1 MKAPHLIYF
10 LFAAGV
16 VFAAFL
22 RVYLDKRSLARGLF
36 GFLGKLE
43 IGAIALLLA
52 SLIFFGCLQIVL
64 RNFFHRGLVWADPL
78 MRHIVL
84 WLGCLGGAYATTKMR
99 HIAIDVLTRF
109 LPKRARAIRDR
120 VVYLGTAAVAVLLG
134 FAALKLVLEE
144 RSYGEKGF
152 LNVDTW
158 VLQSVLPA
166 AFLLIAYR
174 CLVNTIR
181 PPVTTPVD
189 WEGTI
194 DQTGDKLE
202 SGQS

>member
-1 MKAPHLIYF
+1 VKAPILIYF
-10 LFAAGV
+10 LFTTGIIIAAV
-16 VFAAFL
+16 V
-22 RVYLDKRSLARGLF
+22 RVYLDKRSLLRGFF

-43 IGAIALLLA
+43 IGAIALLLG

-64 RNFFHRGLVWADPL
+64 RNFFHRGLIWADPL

-109 LPKRARAIRDR
+109 LPKKARAIRDR

-144 RSYGEKGF
+144 KAYGETGF

-158 VLQSVLPA
+158 VLQAILPVS
-166 AFLLIAYR
+166 FLLIAYR

-202 SGQS
+202 SEQS